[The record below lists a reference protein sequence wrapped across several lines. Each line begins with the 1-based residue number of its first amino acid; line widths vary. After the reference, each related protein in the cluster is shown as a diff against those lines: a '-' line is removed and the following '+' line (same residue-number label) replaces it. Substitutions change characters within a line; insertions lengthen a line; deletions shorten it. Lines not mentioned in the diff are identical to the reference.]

1 MIKGAIFD
9 IDGTLIDSMGM
20 WEHAAERY
28 LAEMNIKAEPHL
40 QKKLYTFTI
49 TESAE
54 YLKKNYGLSKTIPD
68 IIDGINET
76 IGAFYRN
83 EAEPKPGII
92 EFLSALQERKIP
104 MTVATATDRVHI
116 EAVLKHNH
124 MDHFFKKIFTCS
136 EVGIGKE
143 YPDIYIQTAK
153 YMQTN
158 IADTWVFEDAYHGAR
173 TAFDAGFKVCGIYDA
188 ASAEHVNELKKY
200 STLYVDNTKE
210 LYNIFFL

>member
-9 IDGTLIDSMGM
+9 IDGTLIDSMEM

-28 LAEMNIKAEPHL
+28 LAGMGIEAEPHL

-54 YLKKNYGLSKTIPD
+54 YLKKNYSLSKTILE

-116 EAVLKHNH
+116 EAGNT
-124 MDHFFKKIFTCS
+124 DTGFIIYKIL
-136 EVGIGKE
+136 IRYK
-143 YPDIYIQTAK
+143 IYKVICNSLSIVSAK
-153 YMQTN
+153 
-158 IADTWVFEDAYHGAR
+158 
-173 TAFDAGFKVCGIYDA
+173 
-188 ASAEHVNELKKY
+188 
-200 STLYVDNTKE
+200 VDSCVVICTITE
-210 LYNIFFL
+210 

>member
-9 IDGTLIDSMGM
+9 IDGTLIDSMEM

-28 LAEMNIKAEPHL
+28 LAGMGIEAEPHL

-54 YLKKNYGLSKTIPD
+54 YLKKNYSLSKTILE

-83 EAEPKPGII
+83 EAEPKPGVI

-124 MDHFFKKIFTCS
+124 MDHFFKKILTCS

-143 YPDIYIQTAK
+143 HPDIYIQAAK

-188 ASAEHVNELKKY
+188 ASAEHINELKKY

>member
-1 MIKGAIFD
+1 
-9 IDGTLIDSMGM
+9 
-20 WEHAAERY
+20 
-28 LAEMNIKAEPHL
+28 
-40 QKKLYTFTI
+40 
-49 TESAE
+49 
-54 YLKKNYGLSKTIPD
+54 
-68 IIDGINET
+68 
-76 IGAFYRN
+76 
-83 EAEPKPGII
+83 
-92 EFLSALQERKIP
+92 

-143 YPDIYIQTAK
+143 HPDIYIQAAK